1 MMKRLGTVGVCL
13 LLAAGCS
20 VDVSVS
26 FGGADAAAAAEDLI
40 ESDIADQAGIGP
52 LDATCQEIDD
62 PEPGDT
68 FSCTATTEDG
78 ETVRFDAVMEADDVV
93 DVESVNLV
101 TADGLIVIEE
111 LAVQALEE
119 NVGATLGI
127 ENFDCGN
134 RGLVIE
140 PGGTIS
146 CMLTDPV
153 SETRYNATVTVEVLD
168 PIEIFV
174 EVGDAPQ

>member
-1 MMKRLGTVGVCL
+1 MRRHRILGACL

-40 ESDIADQAGIGP
+40 EEDIADQAGIGP
-52 LDATCQEIDD
+52 LEATCEEIDD
-62 PEPGDT
+62 PQPGDT
-68 FSCTATTEDG
+68 FTCTATTEDG
-78 ETVRFDAVMEADDVV
+78 ETIRFDAVMEEDDMV

-101 TADGLIVIEE
+101 TADGLDLIEG

-119 NVGATLGI
+119 SVGATLGT
-127 ENFDCGN
+127 ENFDCGDK
-134 RGLVIE
+134 GLVVE
-140 PGGTIS
+140 PGGTIG
-146 CMLTDPV
+146 CVLTDPA
-153 SETRYNATVTVEVLD
+153 TGTLYDATVTVKVLD

-174 EVGDAPQ
+174 EVGDPSG

>member
-1 MMKRLGTVGVCL
+1 MRRHRILGVCL

-40 ESDIADQAGIGP
+40 EEDIADQAGIGP
-52 LDATCQEIDD
+52 LEATCEEIDA
-62 PEPGDT
+62 PQPGDT
-68 FSCTATTEDG
+68 FTCTATTEDG
-78 ETVRFDAVMEADDVV
+78 ETIRFDAVMEEDDMV

-101 TADGLIVIEE
+101 TADGLDLIEG

-119 NVGATLGI
+119 SVGATLGA
-127 ENFDCGN
+127 ENFDCGDK
-134 RGLVIE
+134 GLVVE
-140 PGGTIS
+140 PGGTIG
-146 CMLTDPV
+146 CVLTDPA
-153 SETRYNATVTVEVLD
+153 TGTLYDATVTVKVLD

-174 EVGDAPQ
+174 EVGDPSG

>member
-1 MMKRLGTVGVCL
+1 MCRQGILGACL

-26 FGGADAAAAAEDLI
+26 FGGADAAAAAEHLI
-40 ESDIADQAGIGP
+40 ENDIADQAGIGP
-52 LDATCQEIDD
+52 LEAGCEEIDD
-62 PEPGDT
+62 PQPGDT
-68 FSCTATTEDG
+68 FTCTATTEDG
-78 ETVRFDAVMEADDVV
+78 ETIRFDAVMEKNDTV

-101 TADGLIVIEE
+101 TADGLDLIED

-119 NVGATLGI
+119 NVGATLGA
-127 ENFDCGN
+127 ENFDCGD
-134 RGLVIE
+134 RGLVVE

-146 CMLTDPV
+146 CVLADPADG
-153 SETRYNATVTVEVLD
+153 TLYNATITVKVLD

-174 EVGDAPQ
+174 EIGDPSG